1 MRLPLLPLLL
11 CLTPA
16 PGQAEPDFEAI
27 KIAAGAQAFALACA
41 GCHAADA
48 TGDSYGPPLE
58 DVSGRVAGTWFDYPY
73 SDALRAAGFVWTDDL
88 LRAWMAD
95 NTAFLP
101 DSKMRHDGIDD
112 PVVQDLILSYL
123 HSISQGE

>member
-1 MRLPLLPLLL
+1 
-11 CLTPA
+11 
-16 PGQAEPDFEAI
+16 
-27 KIAAGAQAFALACA
+27 
-41 GCHAADA
+41 
-48 TGDSYGPPLE
+48 
-58 DVSGRVAGTWFDYPY
+58 
-73 SDALRAAGFVWTDDL
+73 
-88 LRAWMAD
+88 MAD